1 MRQRPKR
8 VFLDEKL
15 ADWSAAYLAM
25 WTALESFDPKADR
38 WSDPVDFGGPEKRLA
53 AAEQAIAR
61 ASRHGADSDSTR
73 DIQAFRQEI
82 DRLQGAAPRVP
93 DAAFLQ
99 HLRDRGSLLAD
110 ESVTAAHTAEQTRL

>member
-38 WSDPVDFGGPEKRLA
+38 WSDPVDFGGPEKRLG

-61 ASRHGADSDSTR
+61 ASRHGTNPDAAR
-73 DIQAFRQEI
+73 DIQAFRREV
-82 DRLQGAAPRVP
+82 DRLTNDASQVP
-93 DAAFLQ
+93 DARFLQ

-110 ESVTAAHTAEQTRL
+110 ESVTAANTAEQTRL

>member
-1 MRQRPKR
+1 MTQRPKR

-38 WSDPVDFGGPEKRLA
+38 WSDPVDFGGPEKRLG

-61 ASRHGADSDSTR
+61 ALRHGDDPEAAR
-73 DIQAFRQEI
+73 DIQAFRQEVG
-82 DRLQGAAPRVP
+82 RLTADASRVP
-93 DAAFLQ
+93 DSGFLQ
-99 HLRDRGSLLAD
+99 RLRDRGSLLAD
-110 ESVTAAHTAEQTRL
+110 ESVTAAHTAER

>member
-1 MRQRPKR
+1 

-38 WSDPVDFGGPEKRLA
+38 WSDPIDFGGPEKRLS

-61 ASRHGADSDSTR
+61 ASRHGTDPDSTR
-73 DIQAFRQEI
+73 DIQAFRQQVVG
-82 DRLQGAAPRVP
+82 LTSHASQVP
-93 DAAFLQ
+93 DAGLLQ

-110 ESVTAAHTAEQTRL
+110 ESVTAANTAEQTRL

>member
-1 MRQRPKR
+1 M
-8 VFLDEKL
+8 FLDEKL

-38 WSDPVDFGGPEKRLA
+38 WSDPIDFGGPEKRLS

-61 ASRHGADSDSTR
+61 ASRHGTDPDSTR
-73 DIQAFRQEI
+73 DIQAFRQQVV
-82 DRLQGAAPRVP
+82 RLTSDASQGP
-93 DAAFLQ
+93 DAMFLQ

-110 ESVTAAHTAEQTRL
+110 ESVTAANTAEQTRL

>member
-1 MRQRPKR
+1 MKQRPKR

-25 WTALESFDPKADR
+25 WTALESFNPKADR
-38 WSDPVDFGGPEKRLA
+38 WSDPIDFGGPEKRLA

-61 ASRHGADSDSTR
+61 ASRHGTDPDSTR
-73 DIQAFRQEI
+73 DIQGFRQEI
-82 DRLQGAAPRVP
+82 DRLTSAASQIP
-93 DAAFLQ
+93 DAGFLL